1 MPVNDALHRP
11 VGVARTQ
18 KSPLDAGFSADRPQ
32 VRGRW
37 IRAYANE

>member
-1 MPVNDALHRP
+1 MPVNDAPHRAA
-11 VGVARTQ
+11 GGARTQ
-18 KSPLDAGFSADRPQ
+18 KSPLDAGFSAERPQ